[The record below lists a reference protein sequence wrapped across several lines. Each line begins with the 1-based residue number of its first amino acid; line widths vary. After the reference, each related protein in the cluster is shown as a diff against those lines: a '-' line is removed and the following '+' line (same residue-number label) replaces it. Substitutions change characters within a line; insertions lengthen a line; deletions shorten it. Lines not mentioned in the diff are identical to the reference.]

1 MRFALLV
8 GAALV
13 AAGLV
18 AEAASQSPGFDP
30 ITTRQNSQHLVGVSP
45 VT

>member
-18 AEAASQSPGFDP
+18 AEAASSHPAS
-30 ITTRQNSQHLVGVSP
+30 TRSRRARTVSISSAFSP